1 MWEIGHF
8 HIQDGLGFW
17 IPWAVD
23 SGLQVLDSSLCQ
35 WNWDS
40 GFQSLVG
47 FRIPKAV
54 FRIPKPRIHHFL
66 TLGDPNLGAKYSR
79 NCLLSASYP
88 DVSLLMKMCAQRKA
102 GRKQRARRLAVE
114 WQIFKMAA
122 RVMAD
127 QYAIFKIS
135 SALFI
140 CEFWANHCLS
150 TSCVW
155 RGSCFHPTHW
165 THAS

>member
-1 MWEIGHF
+1 MNAAIRLRLRYTMWEKGHF

-54 FRIPKPRIHHFL
+54 FRIPKPRIAHFF

-102 GRKQRARRLAVE
+102 GRKQRARRLAVGG
-114 WQIFKMAA
+114 
-122 RVMAD
+122 R
-127 QYAIFKIS
+127 
-135 SALFI
+135 
-140 CEFWANHCLS
+140 
-150 TSCVW
+150 
-155 RGSCFHPTHW
+155 SCFQDGGKSNGGPICNF
-165 THAS
+165 